1 MNAIKEYIKSFRI
14 ITATQVAHSVLGAL
28 VGGFIGLAA
37 VNAMSLLSGD
47 VSEDFRAGF
56 WAGFTPA
63 FGILVP
69 MLAMVILNGVF
80 AALNPMAQGYK
91 YFHSLPNGAEHFRR
105 ALICANLVSVLACV
119 VWGLV
124 MIPVNGLIGNSFMSC
139 IDIALGLVMLG
150 TINIT
155 GFSGKLWARLI
166 GIVPICLGFGFA
178 GGLTVAMSE
187 DGETID
193 AVFVVIMMAVCLVV
207 FFVGLVY
214 ALLNAKKKWY
224 AAEKL
229 SKKEA
234 RA

>member
-14 ITATQVAHSVLGAL
+14 ITATQPAYTVLGGL
-28 VGGFIGLAA
+28 VGGFVGLAA
-37 VNAMSLLSGD
+37 VNAMGLLSGD
-47 VSEDFRAGF
+47 VSEDFLAGF

-63 FGILVP
+63 FGVLVP
-69 MLAMVILNGVF
+69 MLAMVILNVVF

-124 MIPVNGLIGNSFMSC
+124 MIPINGLIGNTFMSC

-155 GFSGKLWARLI
+155 GFSGKMWARLI

-178 GGLTVAMSE
+178 GGFTVAMAE

-207 FFVGLVY
+207 FIVGLVY

-224 AAEKL
+224 ASEKP

-234 RA
+234 KA

>member
-14 ITATQVAHSVLGAL
+14 ITATQVVRSVLGGLLGGA
-28 VGGFIGLAA
+28 VGVAVVGLL
-37 VNAMSLLSGD
+37 NLISG
-47 VSEDFRAGF
+47 SEEMGAF
-56 WAGFTPA
+56 WAGFSPA
-63 FGILVP
+63 IGILVP

-91 YFHSLPNGAEHFRR
+91 YFHSLLGGAEHFKR

-124 MIPVNGLIGNSFMSC
+124 MIPINLYIGNTFMSC

-150 TINIT
+150 IIDIT
-155 GFSGKLWARLI
+155 GFSGKMWVRLL
-166 GIVPICLGFGFA
+166 GILPVLFVFGFA
-178 GGLTVAMSE
+178 GGFTVAMSE

-193 AVFVVIMMAVCLVV
+193 AVFVVIMMAVSLVV
-207 FFVGLVY
+207 FFAGLVY

-224 AAEKL
+224 AEEKPD
-229 SKKEA
+229 KKEA
-234 RA
+234 KA